1 MKILLHFRIFT
12 LTALLTKWTALG
24 QLEDCRSAEA
34 ADIVFLIDESWTVGQ
49 ENFQIIKD
57 FIRSMITSFQNTEVL
72 GREGIRFGVAVYGD
86 STRVSIELSDY
97 ETMQDV
103 LLALQNIVYNGG
115 NTKTGEALDYLA
127 NKVFNPSISREDVP
141 KIVVL
146 LTDGK
151 SGDAVEEKAQG
162 LQDRGVTI
170 FAIGIKNADR
180 NELIK
185 IASGPIEE
193 HVIIVRDYWS
203 LFDILPRISRRV
215 CFTASEPPRPIKQII
230 ENEKIVGPRDL
241 IVSEQSY
248 SSIRVTWSPATG
260 DVTGY
265 QVVLNSLTPS
275 GRLNTN
281 DEKQIMLDKDKHT
294 VLVMDLKP
302 TTEYLFTV
310 LAIYPN
316 VIGDSAT
323 VKGKTTAVPP
333 VTNFR
338 VIEEGL
344 FGLKVAWTPPL
355 GKLEGYKIYIPRS
368 NRPGFTYEHILKGDV
383 FSHTID
389 NLEEDK
395 EYTVSIYAVYPQGPS
410 EPVSSMGRTL
420 KLVPVKSLTLQNI
433 TTGTIQAYWTTVRG
447 ATGYRLTWSSAEG
460 YDQNINL
467 ADSYTQYM
475 IQGLRI
481 DMEYTVTINP
491 IFVDVEG
498 PVLAAKA
505 TTLASSSV
513 ESLKVSTVSINTAVV
528 TWNAVPGATG
538 YRIAYGPTPEFFGRD
553 RPRQLAL
560 NSTLT
565 SFELKNLAHNTEYV
579 ISLYVLFGSAVGPGI
594 STTART
600 SPLGYVSNFK
610 VTGYTS
616 SSISLAWSTT
626 TGATEYKVSW
636 NPASSDSPKS
646 QYLEPSIRSYHLT
659 NLHPNTR
666 YIVNVQAVYSN
677 TEGPPAT
684 LIQNTDSSSVKLLP
698 VKDLQVIDTGVNT
711 LKLSWKKTPGITHYK
726 ISWVPFD
733 GGARNSRI
741 VSADASFFTIPD
753 LKESA
758 TYNIY
763 VSSII
768 GNREGSP
775 VLLTAKTLILPKVDF
790 FEVKET
796 TGDTALLSWT
806 GVTGATSYL
815 LSWRLSS
822 QADSSME
829 QLTGS
834 YRSYRLG
841 GLQYGKT
848 YVFAI
853 KPLFGEMEGPE
864 RVITKTMSEPVRK
877 PVPSTV
883 HGHRLT
889 TTNERTTTVR
899 PIVNPRPSPPPETAK
914 FTSSAARGTT
924 AFISEPICA
933 KLKADIVFLVDE
945 SSSIGPSNFIKV
957 KDFLYRIVSYFP
969 KIGPQGA
976 QIAIV
981 QYSEEPRTEF
991 HLNENKDRNSI
1002 LKAIRSMQYFGGNT
1016 KTGRGIGHVLKELF
1030 QVSKGMRPSSPHLIL
1045 LITDGR
1051 SQDNVMQPSRVA
1063 HALGIRMIAVG
1074 VGAADMDELRSIM
1087 MHRNLDDLFFVST
1100 FDDFPLIVQELI
1112 ETICSE
1118 NKATVK
1124 TQAEEDVNPEP
1135 ERSETLPEEPVGP
1148 CSSSCPKGLKG
1159 EKGETGPP
1167 GQSTFTGLQ
1176 TGGFDLLNINSKGEK
1191 GERGLPGQDGVPGLP
1206 GRPGRTGPPGPPG
1219 LMGHKGFQG
1228 DRGLQGYP
1236 GSSGPKG
1243 DRGEPGYVLGAVD
1256 GLAGLGG
1263 IPGSPGAKGYP
1274 GTPGLP
1280 GPPGI
1285 PGFPGPLG
1293 PPGLSI
1299 KGEPGETGTQGPRGK
1314 IGSKGDKGDEG
1325 ESGRPGLPGPI
1336 GLDGSPGF
1344 QGAKGEKGEAG
1355 IGYPGVPGLKGM
1367 QGDKGAM
1374 GPIGPPGPK
1383 GVQGLQGIEGQAG
1396 LRGKKGQDGE
1406 KGEKGE
1412 RGDIGPIGPAGRA
1425 GFPGP
1430 TGLKGDQGIQGFP
1443 GAPAMGVVGPTGKKG
1458 ARGDIGP
1465 VGPQGSKGIKGDEGN
1480 KGNKGEPGYG
1490 IPGQAGPKG
1499 DPGERGNIG
1508 LSGKPGPKGEDGDRG
1523 QKGEP
1528 GTSLTLPGIR
1538 GKDGEQGIKG
1548 DPGEMGEP
1556 GMKGEVGEKG
1566 QRGTTGLPGRIGDSG
1581 QKGDMGL
1588 SGRDGIDGK
1597 KGNKGDSGQPG
1608 PPGSSITS
1616 IDKNL
1621 LAKGEKGDPGVAGDS
1636 GEGGPKGDK
1645 GDPGPPGLIGPEG
1658 RPGPPG
1664 SAALEST
1671 PEKGMKGEKGS
1682 TGSPGKN
1689 GMDGKDGISGT
1700 PGQKGEIA
1708 QKGEKGDSGTSVET
1722 VIKGERGDVGPM
1734 GPPGPPGPQVTPGK
1748 SFEMKDLEILFESY
1762 GIKLSLLKELTDYLI
1777 HHGTADLFQHLSNSK
1792 KDRNIKKK
1800 QVLKPTT
1807 NNSPKKHE
1815 ISNETDEEDLNSHSA
1830 LESISSLEGT
1840 QTQSSSQDVN
1850 KNKKEQKKRK
1860 KLLVEAVPVD
1870 VFTNVV
1876 TEEQEENTEDHQLQL
1891 TNQESETFALPTQI
1905 PSTEDVNKFLTVTHS
1920 ITHAQP
1926 ERSTRKQEKESK
1938 KDYKKKARL
1947 EKTTTD
1953 VKMGSSTT
1961 SETVGSEVDVTDNT
1975 DRVIRIAMLTTTEPS
1990 TVDISEEAETG
2001 LDLSINT
2008 HAALEAQQ
2016 AFFGKESK
2024 KEHKKKARLEKT
2036 TTDVKMGS
2044 SAISETVG
2052 SEADVTDNIDRFIRI
2067 ATLTTTE
2074 PSTVDIS
2081 EEAETGLDLSV
2092 NTRAAPEAQQ
2102 VFFGKEMIT
2111 EEHSDSPETKQ
2122 SHVNSTYN
2130 VKNIRVRRMVDED
2143 YERVSYPGTQGGKR
2157 KKKLYSMEEEQTL
2170 ESSKRDKEGKRRSGP
2185 QRDKAQKGEPGE
2197 PGDPGIHGQKGEKG
2211 EIGENGQKGEPG
2223 VGHRGP
2229 VGQAGPPGFKGEP
2242 GERGPQGVQG
2252 IQGIQGNP
2260 GISGSMGER
2269 GEPGMRGPPGPP
2281 GERGKRGKNGI
2292 PGTQGTPGLAGKEG
2306 MQGPPGIKGE
2316 KGEGVVGEPGPRGPR
2331 GFPGLR
2337 GEHGIPG
2344 LKGPAGIMSPKGFP
2358 GVKGERGDRGV
2369 TGYKGEKGDPMT
2381 IFGTPGYKGSKG
2393 ELGDRGHPGFDGDK
2407 GEKGEDGP
2415 PGEKGVKGE
2424 AGSKGSMGLFGA
2436 RGPVGQKGEP
2446 GEPGL
2451 LGDAGTA
2458 GLDGLNG
2465 HKGSKGDR
2473 GLQGQKGDP
2482 GEKGDPGLP
2491 GDMGQKGEKG
2501 MQGYPG
2507 KTGEPGLK
2515 GAKGEIGG
2523 QGVPG
2528 LPGSLGPSGLK
2539 GENGEKGID
2548 GLSGDQGDKGDKGNK
2563 GSFGL
2568 SGFRGPIGQPG
2579 QLGAPGAQGPEGPR
2593 GDPGQKGKIGK
2604 RGKSLPCP
2612 RAEPGSP
2619 GTKGEMGQDG
2629 LEGFKGE
2636 KGDPGL
2642 SEEDVK
2648 DLVKNELIDKC
2659 ACTGKEFQ
2667 LIVKSIDPDE
2677 EYEDSDPIEE
2687 EVTVAPVYSAAGNT
2701 EENIYRNETAATTEY
2716 TSTTSE
2722 LKYKDGSDKEL
2733 MGQLRR
2739 RKRHVGDPCQLPMNE
2754 GFCSDYILL
2763 WYYHLKADDCRP
2775 FVYGGCG
2782 GNRNRFKTRQKCEQM
2797 CKNKTDPSPER

>member
-1 MKILLHFRIFT
+1 MKILLHFRILT
-12 LTALLTKWTALG
+12 LTAFLTKWTALA
-24 QLEDCRSAEA
+24 QSEDCRSAVA
-34 ADIVFLIDESWTVGQ
+34 ADVVFLIDESWSVG
-49 ENFQIIKD
+49 EDNFQIIKD
-57 FIRSMITSFQNTEVL
+57 FIRSMISAFQNTEVF
-72 GREGIRFGVAVYGD
+72 GKDGIRFGVAIYGD
-86 STRVSIELSDY
+86 STRMSIELSDY
-97 ETMQDV
+97 ETPQEV
-103 LLALQNIVYNGG
+103 LLALQSIVYKGG
-115 NTKTGEALDYLA
+115 NTKTGDALGYMA
-127 NKVFNPSISREDVP
+127 NRVFNPSISREDVP

-151 SGDAVEEKAQG
+151 SGDAVEENAQR

-170 FAIGIKNADR
+170 FAIGIKHADR

-185 IASGPIEE
+185 IASSPAEE
-193 HVIIVRDYWS
+193 HVIMVRDYWS
-203 LFDILPRISRRV
+203 LFDMLPRISRRV
-215 CFTASEPPRPIKQII
+215 CFTASEPPRPIKHIV
-230 ENEKIVGPRDL
+230 ESEKIVGPRDL
-241 IVSEQSY
+241 IVSEESY
-248 SSIRVTWSPATG
+248 SSMRVTWSPATG

-281 DEKQIMLDKDKHT
+281 DQKQIMLDKDKNT

-338 VIEEGL
+338 VIEEIL

-355 GKLEGYKIYIPRS
+355 GKLDGYKIYIPRS
-368 NRPGFTYEHILKGDV
+368 NRPGFAYEHILKGDV
-383 FSHTID
+383 SSHIID

-395 EYTVSIYAVYPQGPS
+395 EYTVSIYAVYPEGPS
-410 EPVSSMGRTL
+410 EPVSAMGRTL
-420 KLVPVKSLTLQNI
+420 KLVPVKSLSLQNI
-433 TTGTIQAYWTTVRG
+433 TTGTIQAYWTKVRG
-447 ATGYRLTWSSAEG
+447 ATGYRLTWSSSEG

-467 ADSYTQYM
+467 ADSYTHYM
-475 IQGLRI
+475 IQGLRP
-481 DMEYTVTINP
+481 DMEYTVTVNP
-491 IFVDVEG
+491 IFVDIEG
-498 PVLAAKA
+498 PVVTATA

-513 ESLKVSTVSINTAVV
+513 QSLKVSTVSITTALI

-538 YRIAYGPTPEFFGRD
+538 YRIAWGPTPEFFGRD

-560 NSTLT
+560 NSTLI
-565 SFELKNLAHNTEYV
+565 SYELKNLVHNTEYV

-616 SSISLAWSTT
+616 TSISLAWSST

-636 NPASSDSPKS
+636 SPASSDTPKS
-646 QYLEPSIRSYHLT
+646 QYLSPTIRSYHLT
-659 NLHPNTR
+659 SLHPNTR
-666 YIVNVQAVYSN
+666 YIVNVQAVYTN

-684 LIQNTDSSSVKLLP
+684 LIQTTDSSTVQLLP
-698 VKDLQVIDTGVNT
+698 IKDLQVIDTGVNT

-726 ISWVPFD
+726 ISWAPFD
-733 GGARNSRI
+733 GGARNSKI
-741 VSADASFFTIPD
+741 VSADTSFFTIPD

-758 TYNIY
+758 TYNIH

-775 VLLTAKTLILPKVDF
+775 VLITAKTLDLPKVDL

-829 QLTGS
+829 QLAGS
-834 YRSYRLG
+834 YRSFRIS

-848 YVFAI
+848 YVFTI

-864 RVITKTMSEPVRK
+864 RIVTKTMLEPVRK
-877 PVPSTV
+877 PVPSPTV
-883 HGHRLT
+883 HGSRLT

-899 PIVNPRPSPPPETAK
+899 PIEYPRPSPPPESAK
-914 FTSSAARGTT
+914 FTSAAARGTT

-945 SSSIGPSNFIKV
+945 SSSIGPSNFNKV

-969 KIGPQGA
+969 KIGPQGT

-991 HLNENKDRNSI
+991 HLNQHKDRNSI

-1030 QVSKGMRPSSPHLIL
+1030 QVSKGMRPSSPHLIM

-1074 VGAADMDELRSIM
+1074 VGAADMDELRGIM
-1087 MHRNLDDLFFVST
+1087 MNRNLDDIFFVST
-1100 FDDFPLIVQELI
+1100 FDDFSLIVQELI

-1118 NKATVK
+1118 SKATVQ
-1124 TQAEEDVNPEP
+1124 TQAEETVNPVP
-1135 ERSETLPEEPVGP
+1135 EGPETRPEEPVGP
-1148 CSSSCPKGLKG
+1148 VGSCSSSTCSKGQKG
-1159 EKGETGPP
+1159 EKGEKGPP

-1191 GERGLPGQDGVPGLP
+1191 GERGLPGQDGIPGLP

-1236 GSSGPKG
+1236 GPSGPKG
-1243 DRGEPGYVLGAVD
+1243 DRGEPGYVLGGVD
-1256 GLAGLGG
+1256 GLAGIGG
-1263 IPGSPGAKGYP
+1263 IPGSPGSKGHP
-1274 GTPGLP
+1274 GSPGLP
-1280 GPPGI
+1280 GPPGV
-1285 PGFPGPLG
+1285 PGFPGPQG

-1314 IGSKGDKGDEG
+1314 IGSKGDKGDQG

-1336 GLDGSPGF
+1336 GLDGPSGL
-1344 QGAKGEKGEAG
+1344 QGTKGEKGEAG
-1355 IGYPGVPGLKGM
+1355 IGYPGIPGLKGM
-1367 QGDKGAM
+1367 QGDKGSM
-1374 GPIGPPGPK
+1374 GLAGPTGLK
-1383 GVQGLQGIEGQAG
+1383 GVQGLQGTEGPAG

-1425 GFPGP
+1425 GLPGP
-1430 TGLKGDQGIQGFP
+1430 IGQKGDQGTQGFP

-1465 VGPQGSKGIKGDEGN
+1465 AGPQGPKGIKGDQGD
-1480 KGNKGEPGYG
+1480 KGVKGEPGYG

-1508 LSGKPGPKGEDGDRG
+1508 LSGKPGPKGFDGDKG
-1523 QKGEP
+1523 HKGEP
-1528 GTSLTLPGIR
+1528 GTTWTMPGIR
-1538 GKDGEQGIKG
+1538 GKDGEQGLKG
-1548 DPGEMGEP
+1548 DPGEKGDA
-1556 GMKGEVGEKG
+1556 GMKGESGEKG
-1566 QRGTTGLPGRIGDSG
+1566 QRGTTGLPGRIGDAG
-1581 QKGDMGL
+1581 QKGDSGL
-1588 SGRDGIDGK
+1588 PGRDGIDGK
-1597 KGNKGDSGQPG
+1597 KGNKGDTGQPG
-1608 PPGSSITS
+1608 LPGSSVTS
-1616 IDKNL
+1616 IDKSL
-1621 LAKGEKGDPGVAGDS
+1621 LPKGEKGDRGEVGDPGKGGFKGEKGDPGPAG
-1636 GEGGPKGDK
+1636 
-1645 GDPGPPGLIGPEG
+1645 LRGPEG

-1671 PEKGMKGEKGS
+1671 PEKGTRGEKGS
-1682 TGSPGKN
+1682 SGSPGKN
-1689 GMDGKDGISGT
+1689 GMDGKDGVPGIS
-1700 PGQKGEIA
+1700 GQKGEPGH
-1708 QKGEKGDSGTSVET
+1708 KGEPGDTAVSIDTSTKG
-1722 VIKGERGDVGPM
+1722 KQGDIGPM
-1734 GPPGPPGPQVTPGK
+1734 GPPGPPGPPGPQNIPGK
-1748 SFEMKDLEILFESY
+1748 SIEMKDLEILFESY

-1777 HHGTADLFQHLSNSK
+1777 QHGVTELFQHLSSNK
-1792 KDRNIKKK
+1792 KDRNTKKK
-1800 QVLKPTT
+1800 QVLKHTT
-1807 NNSPKKHE
+1807 DNCRKASDPKGLKTTGDEQPQMRPKKHE
-1815 ISNETDEEDLNSHSA
+1815 ISNETDEEDLNSGSI
-1830 LESISSLEGT
+1830 LESISAPEGS
-1840 QTQSSSQDVN
+1840 QTQSSSQDLN
-1850 KNKKEQKKRK
+1850 ENKKEQRK
-1860 KLLVEAVPVD
+1860 KKKPQVEYVPIGVL
-1870 VFTNVV
+1870 TNVV
-1876 TEEQEENTEDHQLQL
+1876 SEEQEEIPEDHGLQL
-1891 TNQESETFALPTQI
+1891 TIQESEPSAPPTQTMI
-1905 PSTEDVNKFLTVTHS
+1905 TIDVNKFSTVTHS
-1920 ITHAQP
+1920 TTHAQSA
-1926 ERSTRKQEKESK
+1926 RSTRKQE
-1938 KDYKKKARL
+1938 
-1947 EKTTTD
+1947 
-1953 VKMGSSTT
+1953 
-1961 SETVGSEVDVTDNT
+1961 
-1975 DRVIRIAMLTTTEPS
+1975 
-1990 TVDISEEAETG
+1990 
-2001 LDLSINT
+2001 
-2008 HAALEAQQ
+2008 
-2016 AFFGKESK
+2016 KESK
-2024 KEHKKKARLEKT
+2024 KEHKKKARLEKM

-2044 SAISETVG
+2044 STANETVG
-2052 SEADVTDNIDRFIRI
+2052 GEADVTDDTSGVIRI
-2067 ATLTTTE
+2067 PTPSATA
-2074 PSTVDIS
+2074 PSTAHITK
-2081 EEAETGLDLSV
+2081 EAERRLELSLDTS
-2092 NTRAAPEAQQ
+2092 AAMEPQQ
-2102 VFFGKEMIT
+2102 VLIAKEMTT
-2111 EEHSDSPETKQ
+2111 EEHLDSPATEQ

-2130 VKNIRVRRMVDED
+2130 VKNIRVRRMADED
-2143 YERVSYPGTQGGKR
+2143 HKSVPYPGTQGGKR
-2157 KKKLYSMEEEQTL
+2157 KKNLYSEEEGQTS
-2170 ESSKRDKEGKRRSGP
+2170 ESPKKDKEGKRRSGP
-2185 QRDKAQKGEPGE
+2185 QRDRTQKGEPGE

-2211 EIGENGQKGEPG
+2211 EISEKGQKGEPG

-2229 VGQAGPPGFKGEP
+2229 VGQAGSPGMKGEP
-2242 GERGPQGVQG
+2242 GEQGPPGVQG

-2269 GEPGMRGPPGPP
+2269 GEAGLHGPIGPT
-2281 GERGKRGKNGI
+2281 GERGKRGKNGS
-2292 PGTQGTPGLAGKEG
+2292 PGPPGIPGLAGKEG
-2306 MQGPPGIKGE
+2306 KQGTSGIKGE

-2337 GEHGIPG
+2337 GENGIPG
-2344 LKGPAGIMSPKGFP
+2344 LNGPAGIMGPKGFP
-2358 GVKGERGDRGV
+2358 GVKGDRGDRG
-2369 TGYKGEKGDPMT
+2369 GAGFKGDKGDPMT
-2381 IFGTPGYKGSKG
+2381 MFGTPGYKGSKG
-2393 ELGDRGHPGFDGDK
+2393 QPGDRGHPGFDGDK

-2415 PGEKGVKGE
+2415 PGEKGVKGD

-2436 RGPVGQKGEP
+2436 RGPVGQKGESGEFGVP
-2446 GEPGL
+2446 GN
-2451 LGDAGTA
+2451 AGTA

-2465 HKGSKGDR
+2465 QKGSKGDR

-2491 GDMGQKGEKG
+2491 GDIGQKGEKG

-2507 KTGEPGLK
+2507 RIGEPGLS
-2515 GAKGEIGG
+2515 GEKGEIGG
-2523 QGVPG
+2523 QGDPG
-2528 LPGSLGPSGLK
+2528 LTGSVGPSGLK
-2539 GENGEKGID
+2539 GEKGEKGIY
-2548 GLSGDQGDKGDKGNK
+2548 GLYGDRGDKGDKGNK
-2563 GSFGL
+2563 GSHGL

-2579 QLGAPGAQGPEGPR
+2579 SVGGPGARGPEGPR
-2593 GDPGQKGKIGK
+2593 GDSGNKGEKGK

-2612 RAEPGSP
+2612 RAEPGTP
-2619 GTKGEMGQDG
+2619 GTKGETGQDG
-2629 LEGFKGE
+2629 LEGLKGE

-2648 DLVKNELIDKC
+2648 DLVKKELIDKC
-2659 ACTGKEFQ
+2659 AVVQTTPKSQHRISDHIQPGKEFQ
-2667 LIVKSIDPDE
+2667 LIVKSVDPDE
-2677 EYEDSDPIEE
+2677 GYDDSDHIED
-2687 EVTVAPVYSAAGNT
+2687 EVTIAPVYTATRNT
-2701 EENIYRNETAATTEY
+2701 EENAYRNETAATTEY
-2716 TSTTSE
+2716 PSTTSE
-2722 LKYKDGSDKEL
+2722 PKYKGGSDKEL

-2739 RKRHVGDPCQLPMNE
+2739 RKRHVGDPCQLPVDE

-2763 WYYHLKADDCRP
+2763 WYYHLQADDCRP

-2782 GNRNRFKTRQKCEQM
+2782 GNRNRFKTRQKCQQRCRNKIGELEQKM
-2797 CKNKTDPSPER
+2797 